1 MLFPAF
7 CVDDIPLPGHLSNRT
22 SARRELFRRC
32 GALGLFSSQN
42 ARVFFFFSNPP
53 NLKCT
58 SEFRSLVSSLG
69 TSARSIFCVVF
80 RKKRD
85 RVKPRNERFG
95 SLHETRAC
103 FDFRLRAFSLRRAEI
118 IDAFSR
124 FHTNA
129 KTREPHFAAG
139 VLQRKNVRV
148 GCIARRTR
156 TLLQHSRDERLRDS
170 RASARVRPRRAPD
183 GHRALRRRRV
193 PPLPPAGASPI
204 REKGLSNRK
213 TRFASSEGRSAGG
226 RASPRR
232 ARTRAHRDEPP
243 RIRRPNLPTSPRAR
257 FRTSTASHPRSS
269 PPFGIPLTLVSPIAP
284 DSDAST
290 RFAPLAR
297 RRTWTSSSG
306 WISRARSA
314 GAPPAS
320 ACSTSTSRCAT
331 TCAPTTS
338 STRW

>member
-1 MLFPAF
+1 MTNPFPAT
-7 CVDDIPLPGHLSNRT
+7 CRIAL

-58 SEFRSLVSSLG
+58 SREFRSLVSSLG
-69 TSARSIFCVVF
+69 TSARSIFLRSF
-80 RKKRD
+80 REKRD

-95 SLHETRAC
+95 SSHETRAC

-129 KTREPHFAAG
+129 KTREPHFAAASYYPI
-139 VLQRKNVRV
+139 RKNVRV

-213 TRFASSEGRSAGG
+213 TRFASSEGRGAGG

-243 RIRRPNLPTSPRAR
+243 RIRRPNLPTSSRAR
-257 FRTSTASHPRSS
+257 FRTSTASLPRSS
-269 PPFGIPLTLVSPIAP
+269 PRFGIPLTLVSPIAP

-320 ACSTSTSRCAT
+320 ACSTSTSKCAT